1 MLFKGVFEAT
11 SPKLSHWTLA
21 IYMGY
26 SAGVLFVFFCILHLK
41 GRDQKEEKIQGSMA
55 AVQGRGLWQSM
66 DERKYLEKAPS
77 TE

>member
-1 MLFKGVFEAT
+1 
-11 SPKLSHWTLA
+11 
-21 IYMGY
+21 MGY

-41 GRDQKEEKIQGSMA
+41 GRDQKEEKIHSSMA